1 MISSSDVLC
10 YLALV
15 SSVISAPVSQPG
27 YSGIQYSDSR
37 SLTPQQSQ
45 PSYITA
51 PQPVQPQAPI
61 YQPQSQSFGPPTQVV
76 SQLLLPTNVDRQVST
91 NEQTKSILDSN

>member
-1 MISSSDVLC
+1 MISSSGVALC

-15 SSVISAPVSQPG
+15 SSVISTPVSQPS
-27 YSGIQYSDSR
+27 YSGIQYSDAQ
-37 SLTPQQSQ
+37 SLTSQQSQ

-51 PQPVQPQAPI
+51 PQPVQPQAPA
-61 YQPQSQSFGPPTQVV
+61 YQPQSQSFVPPTQVV

-91 NEQTKSILDSN
+91 R